1 MEANDRMKYAL
12 VVLAFAAWGALVVL
26 GKAAPDRY
34 VDALAI
40 SITGLGVHGAT
51 KRRAKGTASEL
62 DATAAP
68 AANAP
73 AAVQ

>member
-1 MEANDRMKYAL
+1 MKYVL
-12 VVLAFAAWGALVVL
+12 VVLAFAAWGALVVM

-51 KRRAKGTASEL
+51 KRRAKSSASAP

-68 AANAP
+68 AANAA